1 MKRTVIGNLFGAPG
15 MYVSQPGDDLDNP
28 QRSLL
33 LDSRFT
39 MLEIHASGIV
49 QMNRSG
55 PTNGQYWYYQT
66 VYFAPLG
73 YIPKVDTFLLDNAS
87 DVVTYF
93 STPARLVNGRYAT
106 EYVQDVRNGE
116 LFVNYYIGG
125 GQGAIQS
132 SMGYVIYRDPA

>member
-1 MKRTVIGNLFGAPG
+1 MKRTVIGNLFGTPG

-49 QMNRSG
+49 GMNRDG
-55 PTNGQYWYYQT
+55 PINAQYTYYQT
-66 VYFAPLG
+66 VYFPALG
-73 YIPKVDTFLLDNAS
+73 YVPKVDTFLLDNAS
-87 DVVTYF
+87 DVITYF
-93 STPARLVNGRYAT
+93 SWPARLVNGRYANDY
-106 EYVQDVRNGE
+106 EQSVSDGE
-116 LFVNYYIGG
+116 LFVRYYIGG